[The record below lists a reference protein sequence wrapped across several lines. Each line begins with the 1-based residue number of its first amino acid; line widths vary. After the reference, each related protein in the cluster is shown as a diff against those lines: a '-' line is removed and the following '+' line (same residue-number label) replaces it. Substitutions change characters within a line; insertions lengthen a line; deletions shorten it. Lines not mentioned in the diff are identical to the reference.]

1 MAGYYY
7 LVATLNDYSLD
18 GDSKSLDFVS
28 IRSEINENL
37 SSKDRNLLDTLL
49 TYYDIH
55 NLLSFLDSRSNQFSP
70 MGNYSKEEIEQL
82 MEIFEEI
89 AHRKE
94 DQQDDQQ
101 PQERIIK
108 LSPVFRDAIRAFE
121 DAKFASK
128 REIDTTKDIA
138 SILFTLYYRS
148 LQKSGN
154 KLVKQWGEF
163 DRNIKNISAA
173 YSARERKADVS
184 KIIIGDGEVCQS
196 ILTNGKESD
205 FLITGLDYLEEV
217 IKLLGSDD
225 ILKKERGL
233 DLLRWKRLDEMTTFD
248 YFTIDY
254 ILAYVLKITMI
265 SRWLLLD
272 QKIGREMFDMI
283 IRSITHSSLI
293 ELKEE

>member
-7 LVATLNDYSLD
+7 LVATLNEYSLE

-37 SSKDRNLLDTLL
+37 SSKDRNLLDMVL

-55 NLLSFLDSRSNQFSP
+55 NLLLFLDSRSNQFSP
-70 MGNYSKEEIEQL
+70 MGNYSKEEIKEL
-82 MEIFEEI
+82 SDIFGNI
-89 AHRKE
+89 ANKSELQDE
-94 DQQDDQQ
+94 DVEK
-101 PQERIIK
+101 PEYNIK
-108 LSPVFRDAIRAFE
+108 LSPVFRDTLRAFDDE
-121 DAKFASK
+121 KFAKK
-128 REIDTTKDIA
+128 RNIDTTKDIA
-138 SILFTLYYRS
+138 SILFTLYYQS
-148 LQKSGN
+148 LEKSGN
-154 KLVKQWGEF
+154 KLVKQWGEL

-196 ILTNGKESD
+196 ILLNPNEND
-205 FLITGLDYLEEV
+205 FLITGLDYTEE
-217 IKLLGSDD
+217 IMKLLNSDD

-233 DLLRWKRLDEMTTFD
+233 DLLRWRRLEEMTTFD
-248 YFTIDY
+248 YFNIDY

-272 QKIGREMFDMI
+272 EKIGREMFDMI